1 MATAGRTV
9 MFSALTVALS
19 MATMVLF
26 PQYFLKS
33 FAYAGVA
40 VVAFTAA
47 ASLIVTPAA
56 IVLFGARLD
65 SLDARPLLRRL
76 FRMPERRHAP
86 FDQWF
91 WYRWTKT
98 VMRFAVPIAVAVTAF
113 LLLLG
118 TPFLDVRW
126 GFPDDRVLP
135 ASASARQVGD
145 QLRDDFPGNGAP
157 VVSVV
162 LPDAPGLS
170 RAGLDAYAAALS
182 RVPDVSSVSS
192 PGGTFVDGRRAGPP
206 AAPSGISDGSAFRD
220 GEQHRTSVFGGFG

>member
-1 MATAGRTV
+1 MGMALAIDYTLLILSRFRDELAEGRTRDAALIRTMATAGRTV
-9 MFSALTVALS
+9 MFSAMTVALS

-65 SLDARPLLRRL
+65 SLDARLVLRRV

-98 VMRFAVPIAVAVTAF
+98 VMRFAVPIAVAVTGVSA
-113 LLLLG
+113 
-118 TPFLDVRW
+118 
-126 GFPDDRVLP
+126 P
-135 ASASARQVGD
+135 ARH
-145 QLRDDFPGNGAP
+145 P
-157 VVSVV
+157 V
-162 LPDAPGLS
+162 P
-170 RAGLDAYAAALS
+170 
-182 RVPDVSSVSS
+182 
-192 PGGTFVDGRRAGPP
+192 RRAVGLPRRP
-206 AAPSGISDGSAFRD
+206 GAARLGVRAA
-220 GEQHRTSVFGGFG
+220 GGRPVT